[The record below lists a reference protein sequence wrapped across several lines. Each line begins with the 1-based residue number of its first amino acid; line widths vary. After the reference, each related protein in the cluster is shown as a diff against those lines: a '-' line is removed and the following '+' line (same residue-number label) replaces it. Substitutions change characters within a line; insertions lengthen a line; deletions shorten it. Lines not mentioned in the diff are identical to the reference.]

1 MILKDFDENLMYF
14 GLALSWDCSGDL
26 YILVVKIPI
35 AWLCYCCT
43 PYKIDS
49 GGCPLFRSALVMSSQ
64 WLARKGALNLVKTN
78 WL

>member
-35 AWLCYCCT
+35 
-43 PYKIDS
+43 S
-49 GGCPLFRSALVMSSQ
+49 
-64 WLARKGALNLVKTN
+64 WLATAALPPK
-78 WL
+78 